1 MGRFPRKCK
10 LRGPSG
16 VTVGSAYIN
25 CGSAYISPGP
35 NCENPAKIRQILTS
49 DVRIK
54 IWAKTSENLSNSPKF
69 GEKNSKIFSD
79 F

>member
-10 LRGPSG
+10 LRGPSRVTSG
-16 VTVGSAYIN
+16 VTSRYPPGTL
-25 CGSAYISPGP
+25 YISPGP
-35 NCENPAKIRQILTS
+35 NLENPAKIRQNLG
-49 DVRIK
+49 K
-54 IWAKTSENLSNSPKF
+54 IQQNLSKLAKF